1 MLNAV
6 SYLVPTTILLSL
18 GAGRSDRT
26 RVTPGE
32 RVTVRQVISRLR
44 RGRQLPAVIAVAT
57 AAALAGTSLPTLLLL
72 FVHQEHA
79 TSAAVYGLLLG
90 TMSAGSLA
98 AAVLTWRWTSSPR
111 SVHIEALLLGV
122 LILAVAAVPGVRG
135 AVPLLFV
142 VGFLFL
148 TLRVGVMTL
157 VQLQAPAHGR
167 ATTVALLSLVLAGA
181 QIVGTTSFSALAS
194 VVGARRTIALVGL
207 LLVIAVVAISVATGL
222 SRQGGSVKA
231 PPDAPKSSTQALI
244 RPGVQQGAGQRRC
257 VQDKLYD
264 RQSDVR

>member
-1 MLNAV
+1 
-6 SYLVPTTILLSL
+6 
-18 GAGRSDRT
+18 
-26 RVTPGE
+26 
-32 RVTVRQVISRLR
+32 
-44 RGRQLPAVIAVAT
+44 
-57 AAALAGTSLPTLLLL
+57 
-72 FVHQEHA
+72 
-79 TSAAVYGLLLG
+79 
-90 TMSAGSLA
+90 
-98 AAVLTWRWTSSPR
+98 
-111 SVHIEALLLGV
+111 
-122 LILAVAAVPGVRG
+122 
-135 AVPLLFV
+135 
-142 VGFLFL
+142 
-148 TLRVGVMTL
+148 MTL

-264 RQSDVR
+264 RQCDVDDSMSGAGRWSWSRR